1 MEIMHPHLRLAASLI
16 MAAGLVSACG
26 GGGGSGTATPTPDP
40 DPDPPVVEPTTERD
54 PVGCT
59 DASPT
64 CTVAVTDADGT
75 TTRTVTTNMRNAA
88 MMTHTRT
95 VTVGTVRIIT
105 VRSTNPAHSTR
116 LPIEVRECT
125 VSGDACTLT
134 KLTRNVYTGSAP
146 VVTTV
151 TTYTGGRPTSRMVG
165 DLTTDIEYFSNGA
178 GRTETTVK
186 PGGTLVQTFHQFTGG
201 TATSTTFTS
210 TNDLVVTENYVNAAG
225 NGERRETTYASAS
238 DAMSGMNPVSVRV
251 GPPAMTGTPAMTA
264 DTGFLAGS
272 TTTITRYRD
281 LPASG
286 VGLEAETYTKTI
298 PAAGASATTET
309 LVSRSYIRSAT
320 IRETIR
326 VRKVAGVDTEGA
338 RSSLTETVN
347 PTSGSTDTIKT
358 TTEYDSGTDVPLN
371 TEGGVTKTTVEKTDS
386 VNDVVTTDVYNGP
399 SGNMAEI
406 VTTTITNPEASDGS
420 RTVDTTTHAA
430 VAANDVTV
438 RVRTNANGTKV
449 TTTFTVTGSDAARV
463 EVQSLRE
470 ETDANGI
477 VTMRVVVSNINKR
490 EVRTGT
496 VYRPDGTSTQTTETY
511 TRTTTTSA
519 DWTPTGDRVVVT
531 RDSRKRPT
539 LSVTTDADGDV
550 TDRTVTEYDAQDDS
564 STATRMFSGG
574 TGDMLNDVHIVK
586 KKANGDTISDVV
598 MHPGVQAHAFVTDPQ
613 YETIQTGLRKRP
625 EAKAVMGQAILHLD
639 YAGTTAF
646 NSFAA
651 GIGSRDAEV
660 EVITTR
666 PSCTANTC
674 TYNDLRHQVGT
685 STSPDPGVTEMRLYA
700 TGSSTELTLGGM
712 DGPGYDASLGEA
724 PTDYAGVAAT
734 SSKWETNRGSRNAKV
749 VMHKLLAD
757 LLTVGGAGVEA
768 DYTAPTIPT
777 TDDARSYVLTGAL
790 PKTSTLRALTGPKF
804 EVESVSPAADQNPD
818 TNWERRTFRY
828 LQDGGLRGAAGIGQ
842 QVQEVNS
849 YELLGGTRDDMGDDD
864 VAAVVKVENYFGWM
878 EHSMFTVR
886 RVTATGVKGYDWV
899 NDGDLTNPQTVA
911 FGTTPATVRA
921 HFGMA
926 SGTPSDGPESRETT
940 AVSDTGIWTGDMIG
954 VGSIQGERYRGD
966 AKITVKFANNNVTT
980 EFTSVRLARDSAA
993 DIAENTADRVELV
1006 ALELREGIKFTST
1019 SGITAGGYTSDTL
1032 EGGIML
1038 SDLPSGSPPDNVS
1051 SLSGQFYGPAAM
1063 EVAGTF
1069 NAHRLAFGKEG
1080 FDPDVAAD
1088 NLNRGDLVGAFG
1100 AKRDGTVP
1108 KPAGN

>member
-16 MAAGLVSACG
+16 LTAGLVSACG
-26 GGGGSGTATPTPDP
+26 GGGSGAPASSGGGDNGDNGGTDMQPTTATVL
-40 DPDPPVVEPTTERD
+40 DPPD
-54 PVGCT
+54 CT
-59 DASPT
+59 AASPT
-64 CTVAVTDADGT
+64 CTETVTTTAADGT
-75 TTRTVTTNMRNAA
+75 MTRRTTETTNMRNAA

-95 VTVGTVRIIT
+95 VTVGTVRTIT

-134 KLTRNVYTGSAP
+134 KLTMNVYTGSAP

-186 PGGTLVQTFHQFTGG
+186 PGGTLVQTFNQFTRG

-210 TNDLVVTENYVNAAG
+210 TNDLVVTENDVNADG
-225 NGERRETTYASAS
+225 HRRETTYASAS

-251 GPPAMTGTPAMTA
+251 GLPAMTGTPAMRT

-286 VGLEAETYTKTI
+286 LGVEAETYTKRV

-309 LVSRSYIRSAT
+309 LVSRTYIRSDT
-320 IRETIR
+320 LRETIR
-326 VRKVAGVDTEGA
+326 VGKVNSVDTEGA
-338 RSSLTETVN
+338 RSSLTVTVK
-347 PTSGSTDTIKT
+347 PTGSSDTVTTKT
-358 TTEYDSGTDVPLN
+358 TTEYATTGVDLN
-371 TEGGVTKTTVEKTDS
+371 TLGAVTKTTVEKTNSDGG
-386 VNDVVTTDVYNGP
+386 VVTTTVY
-399 SGNMAEI
+399 SGIGTAPRDL
-406 VTTTITNPEASDGS
+406 VRTVVTNPVATDGS
-420 RTVDTTTHAA
+420 RTVETTGGPEADT
-430 VAANDVTV
+430 VAGDPGDGTTV
-438 RVRTNANGTKV
+438 RVRTNANRTKV
-449 TTTFTVTGSDAARV
+449 TTTFTVTGTGAAQV
-463 EVQSLRE
+463 EVPSMRV

-477 VTMRVVVSNINKR
+477 ETMKVVVSNSNRR
-490 EVRTGT
+490 EVRTET
-496 VYRPDGTSTQTTETY
+496 VYRPDGTSTQTTETF
-511 TRTTTTSA
+511 TRPTTASA
-519 DWTPTGDRVVVT
+519 TWTRIGDRVVVT
-531 RDSRKRPT
+531 RDSRQRTT
-539 LSVTTDADGDV
+539 LSVTTDSDGDV

-564 STATRMFSGG
+564 STATRIFSGG

-646 NSFAA
+646 NSFSA

-666 PSCTANTC
+666 PSCTANKC
-674 TYNDLRHQVGT
+674 TYDDLRHQVGT
-685 STSPDPGVTEMRLYA
+685 STAPGPATEMRLYA
-700 TGSSTELTLGGM
+700 TGTSSPELVLGGVN
-712 DGPGYDASLGEA
+712 GLGYSASLGAA
-724 PTDYAGVAAT
+724 PSAYEGVAAT
-734 SSKWETNRGSRNAKV
+734 SSRWETNKGSRNAKI
-749 VMHKLLAD
+749 VMHQLLAD

-768 DYTAPTIPT
+768 DYMAPTIA
-777 TDDARSYVLTGAL
+777 TDADMRSYVANGAL

-886 RVTATGVKGYDWV
+886 RVTATDVKGYNWV
-899 NDGDLTNPQTVA
+899 NDGTPGGGMTVA
-911 FGTTPATVRA
+911 FGDDTSATVRA

-926 SGTPSDGPESRETT
+926 SGTPSDGPESRETA

-966 AKITVKFANNNVTT
+966 ARITVKFANNNVTT
-980 EFTSVRLARDSAA
+980 AFTAIRLAQDSAA
-993 DIAENTADRVELV
+993 DLLENTADRFAHVADELPS
-1006 ALELREGIKFTST
+1006 GITFTST
-1019 SGITAGGYTSDTL
+1019 GGITAGGYTSDTL
-1032 EGGIML
+1032 TGGVAM
-1038 SDLPSGSPPDNVS
+1038 DNVS
-1051 SLSGQFYGPAAM
+1051 SLSGQFYGDAAE

-1069 NAHRLAFGKEG
+1069 NAHGLAFGKDGSETM
-1080 FDPDVAAD
+1080 
-1088 NLNRGDLVGAFG
+1088 NRGDIVGAFG

>member
-16 MAAGLVSACG
+16 LAAGLVSACG

-54 PVGCT
+54 PAGCT

-64 CTVAVTDADGT
+64 CTVTVTGADGT
-75 TTRTVTTNMRNAA
+75 TTRTMTTNVPNAA
-88 MMTHTRT
+88 MMTNTRT

-105 VRSTNPAHSTR
+105 VTSTNSAHSTR

-134 KLTRNVYTGSAP
+134 KLTMNVYTGSAP

-165 DLTTDIEYFSNGA
+165 DLTTNIAYFSNGA

-186 PGGTLVQTFHQFTGG
+186 PGGTLVQTFNQFTRG

-210 TNDLVVTENYVNAAG
+210 TNDLVVTENDVNADG
-225 NGERRETTYASAS
+225 HRRETTYASAS

-251 GPPAMTGTPAMTA
+251 GLPAMTGTPAMRT

-286 VGLEAETYTKTI
+286 LGVEAETYTKRV

-309 LVSRSYIRSAT
+309 LVSRTYIRSDT
-320 IRETIR
+320 LRETIR
-326 VRKVAGVDTEGA
+326 VGKVNSVDTEGA
-338 RSSLTETVN
+338 RSSLTVTVK
-347 PTSGSTDTIKT
+347 PTGSSDTVTTKT
-358 TTEYDSGTDVPLN
+358 TTEYATTGVGLN
-371 TEGGVTKTTVEKTDS
+371 TLGAVTKTTVEETDS
-386 VNDVVTTDVYNGP
+386 DDDVVTTVVYKGSSGDVSN
-399 SGNMAEI
+399 I
-406 VTTTITNPEASDGS
+406 VTTTITKPEASDGS
-420 RTVDTTTHAA
+420 RTVETTGGPEADT
-430 VAANDVTV
+430 VAGDPMDGTTV
-438 RVRTNANGTKV
+438 RVRTYGDRTV
-449 TTTFTVTGSDAARV
+449 TTTFTVTVTGATRV
-463 EVQSLRE
+463 EVPSKRV

-477 VTMRVVVSNINKR
+477 ETMQVVVSNINKR
-490 EVRTGT
+490 EVRTET
-496 VYRPDGTSTQTTETY
+496 VYRPDGTSTQTTETF
-511 TRTTTTSA
+511 TRPTTASA
-519 DWTPTGDRVVVT
+519 TWTRIGDRVVVT
-531 RDSRKRPT
+531 RDSRQRTT
-539 LSVTTDADGDV
+539 LSVTTDSDGDV

-564 STATRMFSGG
+564 STATRIFSGG

-651 GIGSRDAEV
+651 GTGSRDAEV

-666 PSCTANTC
+666 PSCTANKC
-674 TYNDLRHQVGT
+674 TYDDLRHQVGT
-685 STSPDPGVTEMRLYA
+685 STAPGPATEMRLYA
-700 TGSSTELTLGGM
+700 TGTSSPELELGGVN
-712 DGPGYDASLGEA
+712 GLGYSASLGAA
-724 PTDYAGVAAT
+724 PSAYEGVAAT
-734 SSKWETNRGSRNAKV
+734 SSRWETNKGSRNAKI
-749 VMHKLLAD
+749 VMHQLLAD

-768 DYTAPTIPT
+768 DYMAPTIA
-777 TDDARSYVLTGAL
+777 TDADMRSYVANGAL

-886 RVTATGVKGYDWV
+886 RVTATDVKGYNWV
-899 NDGDLTNPQTVA
+899 NDGTTGGGMTVA
-911 FGTTPATVRA
+911 FGDDTSATVRA

-926 SGTPSDGPESRETT
+926 SGTPSARPESRETT

-966 AKITVKFANNNVTT
+966 ARITVKFANNNVTT
-980 EFTSVRLARDSAA
+980 AFTAIRLAQDSAA
-993 DIAENTADRVELV
+993 DLLENTADRFAHVADELPS
-1006 ALELREGIKFTST
+1006 GITFTST
-1019 SGITAGGYTSDTL
+1019 GGITAGGYTSDTL
-1032 EGGIML
+1032 TGGVAM
-1038 SDLPSGSPPDNVS
+1038 DNVS
-1051 SLSGQFYGPAAM
+1051 SLSGQFYGDAAE

-1069 NAHRLAFGKEG
+1069 NAHGLAFGKDGSETM
-1080 FDPDVAAD
+1080 
-1088 NLNRGDLVGAFG
+1088 NRGDIVGAFG

-1108 KPAGN
+1108 KPASN